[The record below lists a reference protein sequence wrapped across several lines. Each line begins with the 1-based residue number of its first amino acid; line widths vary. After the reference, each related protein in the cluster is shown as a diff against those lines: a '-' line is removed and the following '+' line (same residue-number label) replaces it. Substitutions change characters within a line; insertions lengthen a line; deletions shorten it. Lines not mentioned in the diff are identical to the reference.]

1 VFSAINPVKMPDGSL
16 KKNFVNLDFN
26 NFAITEKGDLRDI
39 VDGLSATASV
49 SNDGDDDVPNLS

>member
-1 VFSAINPVKMPDGSL
+1 MPDGSL

-39 VDGLSATASV
+39 VDGLSTTASV
-49 SNDGDDDVPNLS
+49 SNDGEDDVPNLS